1 MKKVLIISEVYK
13 SGGSGNATKQIANFF
28 ENEKIEF
35 KLLVPYLTEN
45 KKNVISYYSFFSY
58 KKYQIFKLILRIL
71 TFIISK
77 NKYYFLNNIFNIS
90 LYSINGIKKKI
101 KDFNPDYV
109 LILWYE
115 YILNYKTI
123 LQIKSELNVKIIIF
137 PFDMFPFTGGCRYS
151 QSCNNFLRNC
161 KNCPAVYLNSIPN
174 KQFLINKN
182 LIKEINPIYM
192 FPSEYSMNFALQTK
206 IFDKNTTRFIFYYPV
221 ERKATHNND
230 LCISSNIKMI
240 SKQINKNKYKNIIF
254 FGSQDGNEWRK
265 GMHNLKYL
273 INVYKK
279 KFPENYK
286 KSLFIGM
293 GKNLENIFHLE
304 KKDRNLIIFNF
315 LELKEYN
322 ILLDLS
328 DIVII
333 PSLQEWS
340 SLMLSEAFY
349 KKKIIIG
356 FNTGSSKEYITHGIN
371 GFILDPYNSS
381 NFSKTLNFLF
391 KQKKIFKK
399 KKFNQLDIQ
408 KKKNIRVKNN
418 EILSYLNIK

>member
-1 MKKVLIISEVYK
+1 MWSDGL
-13 SGGSGNATKQIANFF
+13 
-28 ENEKIEF
+28 
-35 KLLVPYLTEN
+35 
-45 KKNVISYYSFFSY
+45 
-58 KKYQIFKLILRIL
+58 
-71 TFIISK
+71 
-77 NKYYFLNNIFNIS
+77 
-90 LYSINGIKKKI
+90 
-101 KDFNPDYV
+101 
-109 LILWYE
+109 
-115 YILNYKTI
+115 
-123 LQIKSELNVKIIIF
+123 
-137 PFDMFPFTGGCRYS
+137 FPFTGGCRYS

-161 KNCPAVYLNSIPN
+161 ENCPAVYLNSIPN

-182 LIKEINPIYM
+182 LIKEINPTYM

-206 IFDKNTTRFIFYYPV
+206 IFDKDTSRFIFYYPV
-221 ERKATHNND
+221 VNKADHNND
-230 LCISSNIKMI
+230 LSISSNIKMI
-240 SKQINKNKYKNIIF
+240 SKQIRKNKYKNIIF

-279 KFPENYK
+279 KFPENYN

-304 KKDRNLIIFNF
+304 KKDRNFLTFNF

-322 ILLDLS
+322 AILDLS
-328 DIVII
+328 NIVII

-349 KKKIIIG
+349 KKKTIIG
-356 FNTGSSKEYITHGIN
+356 FNTGSSKEYITQGIN
-371 GFILDPYNSS
+371 GFILDAYNSS
-381 NFSKTLNFLF
+381 NFSETLNFLF

-399 KKFNQLDIQ
+399 KKYNQLDIQ
-408 KKKNIRVKNN
+408 KKNNLRVKNN